1 MDSRFCSHPKR
12 RQALPE
18 GVKNRDR
25 DKEGIPE
32 AAVDPAQGRQQKS
45 PGLQEKGHSAGE
57 TQAWQDSDDLVLASF
72 QEP

>member
-1 MDSRFCSHPKR
+1 MTFLKLQT
-12 RQALPE
+12 QAE
-18 GVKNRDR
+18 
-25 DKEGIPE
+25 
-32 AAVDPAQGRQQKS
+32 GRQQKS